1 MVLTRFG
8 RRRGGDV
15 VLSGLTGGQGELVVL
30 LHGLAGS
37 ASEMTVLGETLVATG
52 HRVVALDQRGHGH
65 STRRPA
71 DLSRWAF
78 VDDVVAVLD
87 EPAWVVGQSMGAH
100 TAMLSAAREEVR
112 GLVMISGGVGG
123 STADYPSELGRYF
136 ASWPVPF
143 ADEAAAEAF
152 LGDRAITRAWIAGF
166 ERRADGLYPRFDAD
180 VMEAA
185 IRPVAETARWA
196 EWERVTAPTLLVHG
210 ADDEQDPEEVRR
222 MTAKPGV
229 EHIVVV
235 GAGHDVH
242 LEQPDRTARLIQE
255 FIGG

>member
-1 MVLTRFG
+1 MMLTRFT
-8 RRRGGDV
+8 RRRGDV
-15 VLSGLTGGQGELVVL
+15 VLSGLAGGHGELVVL

-37 ASEMTVLGETLVATG
+37 AGELAGLGEALVAG
-52 HRVVALDQRGHGH
+52 GYRVVALDQRGHGH
-65 STRRPA
+65 STRRPG
-71 DLSRWAF
+71 DLSRRAY
-78 VDDVVAVLD
+78 VDDVLALLD
-87 EPAWVVGQSMGAH
+87 GPAWLVGQSMGAH
-100 TAMLSAAREEVR
+100 TAMLVAAEQPVR

-123 STADYPSELGRYF
+123 STDDYPKRLGEFF

-143 ADEAAAEAF
+143 ADEAAAAAF
-152 LGDRAITRAWIAGF
+152 LGDRAITGAWIAGF

-185 IRPVAETARWA
+185 IRPVAATARWA
-196 EWERVTAPTLLVHG
+196 EWARVTAPTLLVHG
-210 ADDEQDPEEVRR
+210 SEDEQDPAEVRR

-229 EHIVVV
+229 EQIVVA

-242 LEQPDRTARLIQE
+242 LEQPDRTAQLVRD